1 MIRVQIHVQACCK
14 WDGTTQLLNLFTT
27 NDLATYAV
35 MSDTNEDV
43 RGVLWLPVNP
53 LEIIIARESSCN
65 SKIQETELQA

>member
-1 MIRVQIHVQACCK
+1 MRDGKGLDSCCK
-14 WDGTTQLLNLFTT
+14 RDGMTEVLNLFAS
-27 NDLATYAV
+27 NDLATCAV

-43 RGVLWLPVNP
+43 RGVLGLPVNP